1 VVISKDEA
9 QSEGDLSATDLGMA
23 AHAAWNRKDVDGCVE
38 ILKRALVEFPD
49 DPTFLKF
56 AHELAINDVV
66 EIPEAIAVA
75 YIRRR
80 PKDGRGYS
88 TLAAVLNAAY
98 ARSGGEAL
106 DLLAQ
111 VEENLLIAESLG
123 PLDPEAELAKCNLM
137 RFKDM
142 PRRMV
147 SDAYEELLQKHKW
160 YAVAYYNY
168 GLHCLVEDFARS
180 LAVFRHGA
188 SLAPD
193 DPNFVLGQ
201 MRALIKLGRNAEIW
215 PLLKKAKQL
224 NAPEAQVDKIMKQ
237 LNTKK

>member
-1 VVISKDEA
+1 
-9 QSEGDLSATDLGMA
+9 MA
-23 AHAAWNRKDVDGCVE
+23 AHAAWNRKDVEGCVE

-56 AHELAINDVV
+56 AHELAINDVADV
-66 EIPEAIAVA
+66 PEAIAAA

-98 ARSGGEAL
+98 ARSEGAAT
-106 DLLAQ
+106 DLLAH
-111 VEENLLIAESLG
+111 VEENLLIAETLG

-147 SDAYEELLQKHKW
+147 SDAYEELIQKYKW

-168 GLHCLVEDFARS
+168 GLHCLVEDYARS

-188 SLAPD
+188 SLAPE

-201 MRALIKLGRNAEIW
+201 MRALIKLGRNAEVW

-224 NAPEAQVDKIMKQ
+224 KAPEAHVDKIIEQM
-237 LNTKK
+237 NTKK